1 MKKVLYEITSHT
13 EFEKI
18 VSKAIENALAKKN
31 SNKRE
36 LNDELLTTDEL
47 CSYLKLSR
55 VSIWALTK
63 QGILPFVRVG
73 AQKRY
78 LKSSVLKKLAE
89 INHPKALNHE
99 K

>member
-1 MKKVLYEITSHT
+1 MKTFYEINSPE

-18 VSKAIENALAKKN
+18 VSKAIENALAKKS

-47 CSYLKLSR
+47 CSFLKLSR

-63 QGILPFVRVG
+63 QGILPFMRVG

-89 INHPKALNHE
+89 INYPKSFNHE